1 MHTGGEALFTEPLGD
16 RWCVGIVRG
25 VARWFMGC
33 GRVAT
38 CGRGL
43 PVGLWVVAGVAT
55 CGRGLPVGLWVGSRA
70 FARWWYGVPV
80 GLWVV
85 AGWPRAVEGCPLVYG
100 LWWPGLPRAVEGCPL
115 VYGWGAG
122 WLLVRAPSDVWV
134 TRFPRAVEGCV
145 CGVSVCA
152 CVCVCLVWGCLR
164 VGSRVLVGRRVREHA
179 WVRGRTWGMG
189 HARVRCDLVC
199 CAAAM
204 PLARV
209 SNFSLARSVVAWRM
223 RVMARHCLATIA
235 GYLWQSSG
243 AFVIVL
249 PTATD
254 TASECILTITNMTA
268 ERGFSCRK
276 LDCLSRQCTGF
287 AAMQGCND
295 DSPDFQLGVH
305 TPLQPLA
312 AVIDGQVVPEP
323 AVAGDGPDLIYGRP
337 RARSCNI
344 A

>member
-1 MHTGGEALFTEPLGD
+1 MT
-16 RWCVGIVRG
+16 
-25 VARWFMGC
+25 
-33 GRVAT
+33 
-38 CGRGL
+38 RGL
-43 PVGLWVVAGVAT
+43 PVGLWVVVAGVAT
-55 CGRGLPVGLWVGSRA
+55 CGRGLPVGLWVGSR
-70 FARWWYGVPV
+70 
-80 GLWVV
+80 VV
-85 AGWPRAVEGCPLVYG
+85 ARARTFRRMGDQVSACGRG
-100 LWWPGLPRAVEGCPL
+100 LR
-115 VYGWGAG
+115 
-122 WLLVRAPSDVWV
+122 VW
-134 TRFPRAVEGCV
+134 CV
-145 CGVSVCA
+145 
-152 CVCVCLVWGCLR
+152 CVCVCLCVPC
-164 VGSRVLVGRRVREHA
+164 VGVSAGGQSGSGGQAGARACAR
-179 WVRGRTWGMG
+179 VRGRTWGMG